1 MLNPIITQR
10 KNFIVYVASWLMV
23 LLVHFVIMYFF
34 LGFDMMIAGTDAI
47 IYTVILSL
55 LGIGVWYI
63 VRNLTLSDQSYH
75 LILADH
81 LVTGGIIVLM
91 WLFGGYFL
99 LKSIFVDDIGYVDF
113 LNQTLPWRFV
123 YGILLYALIVLIYY
137 LINSYNNYQEKLLKE
152 IELKQA
158 VQESELNLLK
168 AQINPHFLFNSLN
181 SINSLIFADP
191 EKAHEMVLELS
202 DFLRYTVR
210 RDENEH
216 LSLRDELENIRKY
229 LGIEKIRFG
238 DRLVIEEEVEEA
250 CLESKIPNLILQ
262 PIYENAIKHG
272 VNESTDTVTVTTVCS
287 FENDE
292 LVIMISNNYPAGNL
306 SKKGK
311 GIGIDNI
318 RKRLMLHYKR
328 TDLVEIE
335 RSSYHFKVTLKIPR
349 QQPGKISKNDCKG

>member
-10 KNFIVYVASWLMV
+10 KNFLVYLVSWLLIM
-23 LLVHFVIMYFF
+23 LLHFVIMYFF
-34 LGFDMMIAGTDAI
+34 FSFSLTIAAADAFVF
-47 IYTVILSL
+47 TVLLFL

-63 VRNLTLSDQSYH
+63 VKYLTISDQSYH

-81 LVTGGIIVLM
+81 LVTGGVIVLM
-91 WLFGGYFL
+91 WLFGGYYL
-99 LKSIFVDDIGYVDF
+99 LKTIFADNVAYCDF
-113 LNQTLPWRFV
+113 LGLSLPWRFV
-123 YGILLYALIVLIYY
+123 YGILLYALIVMIYY
-137 LINSYNNYQEKLLKE
+137 LINYYKNYQEKLLKE
-152 IELKQA
+152 SELKQV

-181 SINSLIFADP
+181 SINSLIFSDP
-191 EKAHEMVLELS
+191 EKAQEMVVGLS

-216 LSLRDELENIRKY
+216 ISLKDELENIRKY
-229 LGIEKIRFG
+229 LAIEKIRFG
-238 DRLVIEEEVEEA
+238 SRLVIEEAVEDA
-250 CLESKIPNLILQ
+250 CLERKIPNLILQ

-272 VNESTDTVTVTTVCS
+272 VNESTDTVTITTDCS

-292 LVIMISNNYPAGNL
+292 LIIMISNNYSMGNL
-306 SKKGK
+306 YKKGK

-328 TDLVEIE
+328 TDLLEIE
-335 RSSYHFKVTLKIPR
+335 KSSYHFRVILKIP
-349 QQPGKISKNDCKG
+349 Q

>member
-10 KNFIVYVASWLMV
+10 KNFLVYVASWIMI
-23 LLVHFVIMYFF
+23 LLIHFVIMYFF
-34 LGFDMMIAGTDAI
+34 LSFDMVVAATDAVV
-47 IYTVILSL
+47 YTVILFL

-81 LVTGGIIVLM
+81 LVTGGIIVLI

-99 LKSIFVDDIGYVDF
+99 LKTLFVDDSIYIDF
-113 LNQTLPWRFV
+113 LSQTLPWRFV

-152 IELKQA
+152 VELKQA

-181 SINSLIFADP
+181 SINSLIFTDP

-210 RDENEH
+210 RDEDEQ
-216 LSLRDELENIRKY
+216 LSLKDELENIRKY
-229 LGIEKIRFG
+229 LAIEKIRFG
-238 DRLVIEEEVEEA
+238 DRLVIEEMVEDE
-250 CLESKIPNLILQ
+250 CLERKIPNLILQ
-262 PIYENAIKHG
+262 PIYENAVKHG
-272 VNESTDTVTVTTVCS
+272 VNESTDTVTITTDCS

-292 LVIMISNNYPAGNL
+292 LIIMISNNYSSGNL

-318 RKRLMLHYKR
+318 RKRLLLHYKR

-335 RSSYHFKVTLKIPR
+335 KSSYHFKVTLKIP
-349 QQPGKISKNDCKG
+349 QQQAGIIS